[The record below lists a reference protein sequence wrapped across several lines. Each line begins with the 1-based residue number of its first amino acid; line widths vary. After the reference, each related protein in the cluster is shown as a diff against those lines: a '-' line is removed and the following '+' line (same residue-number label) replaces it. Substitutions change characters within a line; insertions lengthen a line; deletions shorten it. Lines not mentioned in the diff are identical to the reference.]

1 MSVWQG
7 ILAVIRRELRII
19 RQRPV
24 YLVGSVGVV
33 AFCALFFLS
42 FLKQG
47 LPDDVPIGI
56 VDYDNTSTSRNFFQ
70 QLDATQIGQSI
81 SYQTFAQARE
91 DLMRGKISA
100 VCVLPEGL
108 DNDIQSSRQPKITF
122 YINGLYFVGG
132 SLAWKDLLQM
142 VNLTSGA
149 VQRQVL
155 RMKGYN
161 DAQIMGMI
169 RPVDIDTHQ
178 IGNPDTNYSFLLSGM
193 LIPAVIAMCVMMI
206 LIYSLGAEL
215 KFGTSRHLLMTSGD
229 SMGTAV
235 CGKVILWTTVFSVL
249 GLLVLLLMYHRLH
262 FPIAGS
268 VWNMFLAMLLLITS
282 TEAVAILIIEM
293 IPIPRLALSVGAL
306 FSVLNMSMAG
316 FTLPVE
322 AMPRYIRAFESMF
335 PLRHYY
341 LFYSKEVVFGTGFPG
356 WWKEV
361 VAFMIFFFLPL
372 LGIRRLRNAY
382 VKQNFPKD

>member
-1 MSVWQG
+1 MGLFQR

-24 YLVGSVGVV
+24 YIVGSVGVI
-33 AFCALFFLS
+33 AFCSIFFLS
-42 FLKQG
+42 FLQKG
-47 LPDDVPIGI
+47 LPDDIPIGI
-56 VDYDNTSTSRNFFQ
+56 VDYDNTSTSRSFFQ
-70 QLDATQIGQSI
+70 QLDATQIGKSVP
-81 SYQTFAQARE
+81 YETFAQARE
-91 DLMRGKISA
+91 DMTRGKISA
-100 VCVLPEGL
+100 VCVLPKGL
-108 DNDIQSSRQPKITF
+108 NSDIQASRQPKITF

-215 KFGTSRHLLMTSGD
+215 KFGTSRHLLMTSGG
-229 SMGTAV
+229 SIGVAV
-235 CGKVILWTTVFSVL
+235 GGKVILWTVLFSL
-249 GLLVLLLMYHRLH
+249 MGMLVLLLLYHQMG

-268 VWNMFLAMLLLITS
+268 IWNMALNMFLLITS
-282 TEAVAILIIEM
+282 TEAVAILILEM
-293 IPIPRLALSVGAL
+293 IPIPRLALSIGAL
-306 FSVLNMSMAG
+306 FSVLNMSLAG
-316 FTLPVE
+316 FTLPTE
-322 AMPRYIRAFESMF
+322 AMPRFIKAFESMF

-356 WWKEV
+356 WWKE
-361 VAFMIFFFLPL
+361 AAAYLIFFFLPL
-372 LGIRRLRNAY
+372 LGIRRLKNAY
-382 VKQNFPKD
+382 INQNFPKD

>member
-215 KFGTSRHLLMTSGD
+215 KFGSSRHLLMTSGD

-235 CGKVILWTTVFSVL
+235 CGKVILWTAVFSVL
-249 GLLVLLLMYHRLH
+249 GLLVILLMYHRLH

-268 VWNMFLAMLLLITS
+268 VWNMFLAMVLLITS